1 MSIDMAQFHQV
12 FFEESFE
19 GLDIMENG
27 LLDMDPGTVDDEQI
41 NTIFRAAH
49 SIKGGSGT
57 FGFNDISSFTH
68 VMETLLDEM
77 RDGRR
82 PVTPDA
88 VDALL
93 RSVDV
98 LRDMLGAT
106 KDGGEVDEQ
115 MAQAQQVELEQILKS
130 ASAEASV
137 VSAPQVEGGQSAATA
152 SASKQQGWHIVFRPL
167 PQMMRT
173 GNDSLRILRELAELG
188 ELKVDCDLSAL
199 PPLAGFEP
207 EDSYLSWDL
216 HLIGDASRETLDDI
230 FAWIEDECELAV
242 MPIYAAEPQER
253 VTVEEAAKAA
263 SEEPDSTQ
271 DVSGPS
277 EVVQVTDR
285 RTGQDRRSSKDRRT
299 GDRRKVQG
307 GGGGG
312 SIRVDI
318 SKIDSL
324 INMVGELV
332 ITQSMLSLLGEDFSL
347 DKLERL
353 NEGLSQLERHTR
365 ELQESVMQ
373 VRMLPISFTFSRF
386 PRLVHDLSSK
396 MGKKIDLKMTGENT
410 EVDKTVIEK
419 IGDPLVHL
427 VRNSLD
433 HGIEMPEERLVA
445 GKPETGTINLNA
457 FHKGGNI
464 VIEIRDDGKGLNREK
479 IESKA
484 IDKGLIDVDH
494 NLSDRQIYE
503 LIFQAG
509 FSTADVVSDVS
520 GRGVGMDVVRRNINE
535 LGGSIEIESEPGK
548 GSAIIIRLP
557 LTLAILDGQT
567 VTVADETYIV
577 PLVSIIESIQVK
589 EQQIK
594 RVAGRGETFKLRDEY
609 LPILRL
615 HELFGIENPNATRL
629 DEGLLVVVEG
639 DGRHCGLF
647 VDDLLGQQQVVIKSL
662 EANYQRVEGISGATI
677 LGDGSVSLI
686 LDIPGLLRLADRQDG
701 DGLKQS
707 A

>member
-1 MSIDMAQFHQV
+1 MAIDMAQFHQV

-27 LLDMDPGTVDDEQI
+27 LLNMDPGAVDDEEI
-41 NTIFRAAH
+41 NAIFRAAH

-57 FGFNDISSFTH
+57 FGFTAISSFTH

-82 PVTPDA
+82 PVTEEA

-98 LRDMLGAT
+98 LREMLTATRDDGDM
-106 KDGGEVDEQ
+106 D
-115 MAQAQQVELEQILKS
+115 QQRVESQQQELDQILSKS
-130 ASAEASV
+130 SESAVIAAHAAEADEAEKV
-137 VSAPQVEGGQSAATA
+137 KE
-152 SASKQQGWHIVFRPL
+152 GWHIVFRPL
-167 PQMMRT
+167 PQIFRT
-173 GNDSLRILRELAELG
+173 GNDPLRILRELAELG
-188 ELKVDCDLSAL
+188 ELRVEADISML
-199 PPLAGFEP
+199 PPLASYEP
-207 EDSYLSWDL
+207 EDSYMSWNLYLRGQADRMA
-216 HLIGDASRETLDDI
+216 IDEI
-230 FAWIEDECELAV
+230 FAWVEDECELAV
-242 MPIYAAEPQER
+242 MPILSEQAMNSQHGDNQES
-253 VTVEEAAKAA
+253 TV
-263 SEEPDSTQ
+263 SEESATAVKEVPPVPDRRIG
-271 DVSGPS
+271 DRRSG
-277 EVVQVTDR
+277 TDR
-285 RTGQDRRSSKDRRT
+285 RK
-299 GDRRKVQG
+299 GDRRNTVTSG
-307 GGGGG
+307 GGS

-318 SKIDSL
+318 AKIDSL

-332 ITQSMLSLLGEDFSL
+332 ITQSMLSMLGDDFTL

-353 NEGLSQLERHTR
+353 QEGLIQLERHTR

-433 HGIEMPEERLVA
+433 HGIEMPDERIAA
-445 GKPETGTINLNA
+445 GKPETGMINLNA
-457 FHKGGNI
+457 YHKGGNI
-464 VIEIRDDGKGLNREK
+464 IIEIRDDGKGLNKSK
-479 IESKA
+479 IEQKA
-484 IDKGLIDVDH
+484 NEKGLIESEH

-503 LIFQAG
+503 LIFQPG
-509 FSTADVVSDVS
+509 FSTADAVSDIS
-520 GRGVGMDVVRRNINE
+520 GRGVGMDVVRKNINE
-535 LGGSIEIESEPGK
+535 LGGNIEIESEPGK

-567 VTVADETYIV
+567 VTVAEETYIV

-589 EQQIK
+589 EEQIK

-615 HELFGIENPNATRL
+615 HELFNIDNPKATQL
-629 DEGLLVVVEG
+629 EEGLLVVVEG

-686 LDIPGLLRLADRQDG
+686 LDIPGLLRLANRIDEES
-701 DGLKQS
+701 LKRT

>member
-1 MSIDMAQFHQV
+1 MAIDMAQFHQV

-27 LLDMDPGTVDDEQI
+27 LLNMDPGTVDDEEI
-41 NTIFRAAH
+41 NAIFRAAH

-57 FGFNDISSFTH
+57 FGFSAISSFTH

-82 PVTPDA
+82 SVTAEA

-93 RSVDV
+93 RSVDI
-98 LRDMLGAT
+98 LREMLNAT
-106 KDGGEVDEQ
+106 SEGSDIDEEKVH
-115 MAQAQQVELEQILKS
+115 AQQQELETILHLKTES
-130 ASAEASV
+130 IAA
-137 VSAPQVEGGQSAATA
+137 VETDHLNSIND
-152 SASKQQGWHIVFRPL
+152 SIQQGWHIVFRPL
-167 PQMMRT
+167 SHMLRT
-173 GNDSLRILRELAELG
+173 GNDPLRIMRELAELG
-188 ELKVDCDLSAL
+188 DLEVEADFSAV
-199 PPLAGFEP
+199 PPLGSYEP
-207 EDSYLSWDL
+207 EDSYLSWNL
-216 HLIGDASRETLDDI
+216 HLSGEASRAAIDDI
-230 FAWIEDECELAV
+230 FAWVEDDCELAV
-242 MPIYAAEPQER
+242 MPMFSHQEN
-253 VTVEEAAKAA
+253 T
-263 SEEPDSTQ
+263 STPDSCPAQ
-271 DVSGPS
+271 PDVP
-277 EVVQVTDR
+277 Q
-285 RTGQDRRSSKDRRT
+285 SSKVIVQEAPAPAERRK
-299 GDRRKVQG
+299 GDRREGMDRRKGDRRQTTSG
-307 GGGGG
+307 GGGS

-318 SKIDSL
+318 SKIDGL

-332 ITQSMLSLLGEDFSL
+332 ITQSMLSMLGDEFSM

-353 NEGLSQLERHTR
+353 QEGLIQLERHTR

-396 MGKKIDLKMTGENT
+396 MGKKIELKMTGENT

-433 HGIEMPEERLVA
+433 HGIEMPEERIAA

-457 FHKGGNI
+457 YHKGGNI
-464 VIEIRDDGKGLNREK
+464 IIEIRDDGRGLSKQR

-484 IDKGLIDVDH
+484 IEKGLIDAEH
-494 NLSDRQIYE
+494 NLNDRQIYE
-503 LIFQAG
+503 LIFQPG
-509 FSTADVVSDVS
+509 FSTAEVVSDVS
-520 GRGVGMDVVRRNINE
+520 GRGVGMDVVRKNINE
-535 LGGSIEIESEPGK
+535 LGGNIEIESNPGK

-589 EQQIK
+589 EDQVK

-609 LPILRL
+609 LPIVRL
-615 HELFGIENPNATRL
+615 HQVFDIESPKATRL
-629 DEGLLVVVEG
+629 EDGLLMVVEG

-662 EANYQRVEGISGATI
+662 EANYQRVDGISGATI

-686 LDIPGLLRLADRQDG
+686 LDIPGLLRLANRQDEET
-701 DGLKQS
+701 LKRS